1 MKQQTYD
8 SEDARWLAVES
19 RDAGADG
26 EFVFGVITTGVFCR
40 PSCRARHPLRQNVR
54 FYSTAHAALSAGFR
68 PCKRYQPDKAPLH
81 QQRAERIRKACE
93 LMDACEEAIT
103 LDKLAQEMAMSPYH
117 FHRLFKSVT
126 GVTPKAW
133 QTARRNQR
141 LRAALAE
148 GDAVTP
154 ALYQAGFGSGSSYYR
169 DADGALGMTAKQFRR
184 GGNQLSLRYAMVD
197 CHVGRC
203 LVAQSSRGICAVLL
217 GDDDA
222 QLDGQLAAL
231 FPHAERHRAGEDF
244 NETLEQ
250 VVACI
255 HAPDSRFALPLD
267 IQGTL
272 FQQQV
277 WNALRAIPAG
287 ETVSYQTLAAKVGKP
302 NAVRAV
308 ASACGANRL
317 AIIVPCHRVIRGDG
331 QLSGYRWGV
340 ARKAALLDYEAKKE
354 T

>member
-1 MKQQTYD
+1 MKRPVYHTD
-8 SEDARWLAVES
+8 DARWQAVEN
-19 RDAGADG
+19 REAAAD
-26 EFVFGVITTGVFCR
+26 EQFVFGVITTGIFCR

-54 FYSTAHAALSAGFR
+54 FFQDAAAAQEAGFR
-68 PCKRYQPDKAPLH
+68 PCKRCQPDRAPLH
-81 QQRAERIRKACE
+81 QQRLERIRQACA
-93 LMDACEEAIT
+93 LMDAREETMSLEA
-103 LDKLAQEMAMSPYH
+103 LASEMAMSPFH

-126 GVTPKAW
+126 GLTPKAW

-141 LRAALAE
+141 LRDALTHGE
-148 GDAVTP
+148 AVTP

-169 DADGALGMTAKQFRR
+169 DADSALGMTATQFRN
-184 GGNQLSLRYAMVD
+184 GGKQLSLRYAMVD

-203 LVAQSSRGICAVLL
+203 LVAQSPRGICAVLL

-222 QLDGQLAAL
+222 QLEAQLTAL
-231 FPHAERHRAGEDF
+231 FPHAERQLAQRDF
-244 NETLEQ
+244 SDILEK

-255 HAPDSRFALPLD
+255 QTPEYLPDLPLD
-267 IQGTL
+267 FQGTL

-277 WNALRAIPAG
+277 WEALRTIPAG
-287 ETVSYQTLAAKVGKP
+287 ETISYQALAAKVGKP
-302 NAVRAV
+302 SAVRAV

-317 AIIVPCHRVIRGDG
+317 AIIVPCHRVIRQDG

-340 ARKAALLDYEAKKE
+340 ARKAMLLQHEAKKE

>member
-1 MKQQTYD
+1 MKQLTYHT
-8 SEDARWLAVES
+8 ENERWQAVES
-19 RDAGADG
+19 RDGNAD
-26 EFVFGVITTGVFCR
+26 EQFVFAVTTTGIFCR
-40 PSCRARHPLRQNVR
+40 PSCRARHPLRRHVQ
-54 FYSTAHAALSAGFR
+54 FYGDAHAAQVAGFR
-68 PCKRYQPDKAPLH
+68 PCKRCQPDKAPLH
-81 QQRAERIRKACE
+81 EQRAERIRKACK
-93 LMDACEEAIT
+93 LMDASEDPIT
-103 LDKLAQEMAMSPYH
+103 LDTLAEQMAMSPYH
-117 FHRLFKSVT
+117 FHRLFKSIT
-126 GVTPKAW
+126 GLTPKAW

-141 LRAALAE
+141 LRDALAH

-169 DADGALGMTAKQFRR
+169 DADGALGMTAKQYRS
-184 GGNQLSLRYAMVD
+184 GGKRLSLRYAIID

-203 LVAQSSRGICAVLL
+203 LVAQSDRGICAVLL

-222 QLDGQLAAL
+222 QLEAELTAL
-231 FPHAERHRAGEDF
+231 FPNAERHPGQAGF
-244 NETLEQ
+244 SQTLEK

-255 HAPDSRFALPLD
+255 HSPDTRLDLPLD
-267 IQGTL
+267 MQGTL

-277 WNALRAIPAG
+277 WEALRTIPSG
-287 ETVSYQTLAAKVGKP
+287 ETVSYQALAAKVGKP

-317 AIIVPCHRVIRGDG
+317 AIIVPCHRVIRRDG

-340 ARKAALLDYEAKKE
+340 TRKAALLAHEAKKE

>member
-1 MKQQTYD
+1 MKQNIYHT
-8 SEDARWLAVES
+8 EDARWQAVEN
-19 RDAGADG
+19 RDAEADG
-26 EFVFGVITTGVFCR
+26 RFVFGVITTGIFCR

-54 FYSTAHAALSAGFR
+54 FWQDAAAALAAGFR
-68 PCKRYQPDKAPLH
+68 PCKRCQPDKAPLH
-81 QQRAERIRKACE
+81 QQRVERIRKACE
-93 LMDACEEAIT
+93 LMEAREETMT
-103 LDKLAQEMAMSPYH
+103 LEALASEMAMSPYH

-126 GVTPKAW
+126 GLTPKAW

-141 LRAALAE
+141 LRDALTH

-169 DADGALGMTAKQFRR
+169 DADSALGMTATQYRS
-184 GGNQLSLRYAMVD
+184 GGKHVNLHYAIID

-203 LVAQSSRGICAVLL
+203 LVAQSPRGICAVLL

-222 QLDGQLAAL
+222 QLEAQLTAL
-231 FPHAERHRAGEDF
+231 FPHAERHLARSDFSDILERAI
-244 NETLEQ
+244 
-250 VVACI
+250 ACI
-255 HAPDSRFALPLD
+255 HTPQTPVDLPLD
-267 IQGTL
+267 FQGTL

-277 WNALRAIPAG
+277 WEALRTIPVG
-287 ETVSYQTLAAKVGKP
+287 ETVSYQALAAKVGKP

-317 AIIVPCHRVIRGDG
+317 AIIIPCHRVIRQDG

-340 ARKAALLDYEAKKE
+340 TRKAALLQHEAKKE

>member
-1 MKQQTYD
+1 MKRPVYHTD
-8 SEDARWLAVES
+8 DARWQAVEN
-19 RDAGADG
+19 REAAADDQ
-26 EFVFGVITTGVFCR
+26 FVFGVITTGIFCR

-54 FYSTAHAALSAGFR
+54 FFQDAAAAQEAGFR
-68 PCKRYQPDKAPLH
+68 PCKRCQPDRAPLH
-81 QQRAERIRKACE
+81 QQRLERIRQACA
-93 LMDACEEAIT
+93 LMDAREETMSLEA
-103 LDKLAQEMAMSPYH
+103 LASEMAMSPFH

-126 GVTPKAW
+126 GLTPKAW

-141 LRAALAE
+141 LRHALTQGE
-148 GDAVTP
+148 AVTP

-169 DADGALGMTAKQFRR
+169 DADSALGMTATQFRN
-184 GGNQLSLRYAMVD
+184 GGKQLSLRYAMVD

-203 LVAQSSRGICAVLL
+203 LVAQSPRGICAVLL

-222 QLDGQLAAL
+222 QLEAQLTAL
-231 FPHAERHRAGEDF
+231 FPHAERQLAQHDF
-244 NETLEQ
+244 SDILEK

-255 HAPDSRFALPLD
+255 QTPEYLPDLPLD
-267 IQGTL
+267 FQGTL

-277 WNALRAIPAG
+277 WEALRTIPAG
-287 ETVSYQTLAAKVGKP
+287 ETISYQALAAKVGKP
-302 NAVRAV
+302 SAVRAV

-317 AIIVPCHRVIRGDG
+317 AIIVPCHRVIRQDG

-340 ARKAALLDYEAKKE
+340 ARKAMLLQHEAKKE

>member
-1 MKQQTYD
+1 MKRPVYHTD
-8 SEDARWLAVES
+8 DARWQAVEN
-19 RDAGADG
+19 REAAAD
-26 EFVFGVITTGVFCR
+26 EQFVFGVITTGIFCR

-54 FYSTAHAALSAGFR
+54 FFQDAAAAQEAGFR
-68 PCKRYQPDKAPLH
+68 PCKRCQPDRAPLH
-81 QQRAERIRKACE
+81 QQRLERIRQACA
-93 LMDACEEAIT
+93 LMDAREETMSLEA
-103 LDKLAQEMAMSPYH
+103 LASEMAMSPFH

-126 GVTPKAW
+126 GLTPKAW

-141 LRAALAE
+141 LRHALTQGE
-148 GDAVTP
+148 AVTP

-169 DADGALGMTAKQFRR
+169 DADSALGMTATQFRN
-184 GGNQLSLRYAMVD
+184 GGKQLSLRYAMVD

-203 LVAQSSRGICAVLL
+203 LVAQSPRGICAVLL

-222 QLDGQLAAL
+222 QLEAQLTAL
-231 FPHAERHRAGEDF
+231 FPHAERQLAQRDF
-244 NETLEQ
+244 SDILEK

-255 HAPDSRFALPLD
+255 QTPEHLPDLPLD
-267 IQGTL
+267 FQGTL

-277 WNALRAIPAG
+277 WEALRTIPAG
-287 ETVSYQTLAAKVGKP
+287 ETISYQALAAKVGKP
-302 NAVRAV
+302 SAVRAV

-317 AIIVPCHRVIRGDG
+317 AIIVPCHRVIRQDG

-340 ARKAALLDYEAKKE
+340 ARKAMLLQHEAKKE